1 MLENKLYRSYFLF
14 VLGILAVGMSCS
26 KFLISISVIGL
37 GLGSVFIMAQKS
49 FEWKQLKGFGLLLIV
64 LYAMHLLW
72 LLNSEN
78 IAYAFN
84 DFRRKLP
91 LLVLPIAFMVH
102 RPLVKK
108 HLNTI
113 LQLFAATSIV
123 CATILLVR
131 WFGFD
136 YKNKD
141 FRSFSEFI
149 SHIRFSI
156 CLVITTLILINNS
169 IRTKKYVVNSILF
182 IPVLFS
188 LIVMQS
194 LSGFFL
200 LSAIIPLFLFWKK
213 WIPKKIVIAYF
224 ASAPL
229 LLIAAV
235 TYHFQAKDSVPT
247 HLPSHTALGIPY
259 EHFPDNTLCENNH
272 RVYLYLAVDEMN
284 EAWNERTGTLATDKL
299 PSGYMYVDAMI
310 RYLTS
315 KNLPKDAEGIAALTD
330 KDIEN
335 IKKGYTNHRQGKI
348 SAIEKRWNALRF
360 ELDSYQNGYDIA
372 GHSIT
377 MRLEYFDVA
386 YACFKE
392 NKWFGVGTGDVKA
405 SIAAEHQSREI
416 LPEMYQKRAHNQLLT
431 YLMTFGI
438 VGFIII
444 LYIVII
450 YAFGIST
457 LDPLGKSIITL
468 LFFSLFWEDV
478 METQAGVTAFA
489 FFYAFLFASPSND
502 NTSRYTASIPSTI
515 FIWLKSLAL
524 SKADSDNA

>member
-1 MLENKLYRSYFLF
+1 
-14 VLGILAVGMSCS
+14 
-26 KFLISISVIGL
+26 
-37 GLGSVFIMAQKS
+37 MAQKS
-49 FEWKQLKGFGLLLIV
+49 FDWKQLRGFGLLLIA

-78 IAYAFN
+78 LSYAFN

-108 HLNTI
+108 HLDTI
-113 LQLFAATSIV
+113 LQLFAITSIA
-123 CATILLVR
+123 CAIILLIR
-131 WFGFD
+131 WFGFGF
-136 YKNKD
+136 KNKD

-156 CLVITTLILINNS
+156 CLVITALILLNNS
-169 IRTKKYVVNSILF
+169 LRNKKYILNGILF
-182 IPVLFS
+182 IPLLFS
-188 LIVMQS
+188 LVVMQS

-200 LSAIIPLFLFWKK
+200 LSAIIPLFLYWKK
-213 WIPKKIVIAYF
+213 RLPKKLIIAYF
-224 ASAPL
+224 AAAPL
-229 LLIAAV
+229 VVIAAV
-235 TYHFQAKDSVPT
+235 VYHFQTKDGVPN
-247 HLPSHTALGIPY
+247 HLPTHTALGAPY

-272 RVYLYLAVDEMN
+272 RVYLYLSVDEMN
-284 EAWNERTGTLATDKL
+284 TAWQARTGTSATEKLAN
-299 PSGYMYVDAMI
+299 GYMYVDAMI

-315 KNLPKDAEGIAALTD
+315 KNLPKDAEGIAALTE

-335 IKKGYTNHRQGKI
+335 IKKGYTNYKQGKI

-386 YACFKE
+386 YACFNE

-405 SIAAEHQSREI
+405 SIAAEHESRNI
-416 LPEMYQKRAHNQLLT
+416 LPKMYQKRAHNQLLT

-444 LYIVII
+444 LYIIVI
-450 YAFGIST
+450 YAFGST
-457 LDPLGKSIITL
+457 MLDPLGKSIVTL

-489 FFYAFLFASPSND
+489 FFYAILFASPSDD
-502 NTSRYTASIPSTI
+502 NTSRYTDSIPSTI
-515 FIWLKSLAL
+515 LIWLKSLAF
-524 SKADSDNA
+524 SKASSDKA